1 MTTHYY
7 GYLRTAC
14 GRFLPNI
21 TEDKS
26 KVTCISCRNPLIPDV
41 EIAIP
46 PRPKVYFK
54 PSKELADRV
63 IKTLAVGAS
72 KK

>member
-26 KVTCISCRNPLIPDV
+26 KVTCISCRRTHLFYRPDST
-41 EIAIP
+41 
-46 PRPKVYFK
+46 
-54 PSKELADRV
+54 PSKNSTKPPKRR
-63 IKTLAVGAS
+63 KQ
-72 KK
+72 